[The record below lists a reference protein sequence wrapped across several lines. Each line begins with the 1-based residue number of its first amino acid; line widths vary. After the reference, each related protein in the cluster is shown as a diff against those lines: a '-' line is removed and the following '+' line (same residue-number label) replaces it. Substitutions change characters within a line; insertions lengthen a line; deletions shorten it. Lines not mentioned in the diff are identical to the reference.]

1 MQSAVHIKTK
11 VNVWALEI
19 GSLYKKT
26 PKRNMQLGAIYCR
39 KPMVERFSRL
49 VPKVKRRRG
58 KAVRKAVPIRKRS
71 ILILM

>member
-1 MQSAVHIKTK
+1 MQRAAHIKTK
-11 VNVWALEI
+11 VNVWAPEI

-49 VPKVKRRRG
+49 VPKVKRRSG
-58 KAVRKAVPIRKRS
+58 KAVIKAVPIRKRS
-71 ILILM
+71 IFILM